1 MSDSTPSHRV
11 SRRAIFGIAGTGV
24 ALASIATLWRS
35 RGSGAEAAPP
45 GPQDGPIAYADHEGW
60 MVTPEEKAS
69 LAAAVAAANPR

>member
-1 MSDSTPSHRV
+1 MTEPKLSGGV
-11 SRRAIFGIAGTGV
+11 SRRAIFGIAGAGV
-24 ALASIATLWRS
+24 AVASMATLWRS

-45 GPQDGPIAYADHEGW
+45 SPQDAPIAYADHEGW